1 MGMGPLPWV
10 LNAELFVPE
19 TKPFFAPIA
28 ASSSWVWSG
37 AVMLLMPWVEK
48 EMGAGLAYLIFSV
61 PVFGIAIIVILWPKT
76 TTGGEV
82 ELVDMGSSS
91 DESLDA

>member
-1 MGMGPLPWV
+1 
-10 LNAELFVPE
+10 
-19 TKPFFAPIA
+19 
-28 ASSSWVWSG
+28 
-37 AVMLLMPWVEK
+37 MLLMPWMEK

-61 PVFGIAIIVILWPKT
+61 PVFLGIAIIVILWPKT

-82 ELVDMGSSS
+82 ELVDMSSSS

>member
-1 MGMGPLPWV
+1 M

>member
-1 MGMGPLPWV
+1 M

-48 EMGAGLAYLIFSV
+48 EMGTGLAYLIFSV